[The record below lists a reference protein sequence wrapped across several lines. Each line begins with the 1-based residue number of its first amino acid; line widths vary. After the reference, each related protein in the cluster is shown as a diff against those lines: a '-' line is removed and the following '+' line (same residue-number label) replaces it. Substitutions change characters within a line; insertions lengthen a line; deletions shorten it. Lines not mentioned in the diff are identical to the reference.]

1 MGNYGS
7 PMGAFRPKQIRNIG
21 ERYHLSEIQKGLS
34 LPDSPLRHHILVV
47 NLTALG
53 RLPIPRPTQG
63 QLRQLSLE
71 ALTDYGL
78 QVPVEVWIPEA
89 DLEELKQ
96 IWHAKPVPQ
105 SKPKRKPSAAEIET
119 KIAKLQAQL
128 SKAQKD
134 K

>member
-1 MGNYGS
+1 MANYGS
-7 PMGAFRPKQIRNIG
+7 PMGQFRPKQIKNIG
-21 ERYHLSEIQKGLS
+21 ERYHLNEVSRGLS
-34 LPDSPLRHHILVV
+34 LPDSPLRHHILMV

-78 QVPVEVWIPEA
+78 QVPTEVWIPEA

-105 SKPKRKPSAAEIET
+105 SKPRRKPSADE
-119 KIAKLQAQL
+119 LQAQIERL
-128 SKAQKD
+128 QRKLIKAQKD